1 MTEDKCAICD
11 YEGSDY
17 QERFWD
23 RGGRNYEDRVEAI
36 ALQRLLPA
44 SGARLLDIGAGA
56 GRNVPRYGN
65 FNQIVLLDYA
75 RTQLEKAQDKLGND
89 NRYLYVVADAYRLP
103 FAYNVFDAAVMIR
116 TLHHMIDP
124 LAALKQV
131 RSVTSPDASF
141 VLEFANKR
149 NLKSILRWLV
159 RQQEWNPFEKNP
171 IEFAP
176 LNFNFHPQSVRN
188 WLKTAQFDVERQL
201 TVSHF
206 RIGILKRVVPVGL
219 LVRLDAM
226 IQRTGKLW
234 QLTPS
239 VFVQSRARGEWQTDP
254 GDAFWRCPSCNSIEL
269 VEIKNGIQCVECGR
283 VWGLKDGIFDFKT
296 PVGGG

>member
-1 MTEDKCAICD
+1 VTEDKRAVCD

-23 RGGRNYEDRVEAI
+23 RGERNYEDRVEAI

-56 GRNVPRYGN
+56 GRNVPRYKY

-75 RTQLEKAQDKLGND
+75 RTQLEKAQDKLGTN

-103 FAYNVFDAAVMIR
+103 FAYNVFDATVMIR
-116 TLHHMIDP
+116 TLHHMVDP
-124 LAALKQV
+124 LAVLKQV
-131 RSVTSPDASF
+131 RSVTSPGASF

-159 RQQEWNPFEKNP
+159 RQQEWNPFEKSP

-188 WLKTAQFDVERQL
+188 WLRTAQFDVQRQL

-206 RIGILKRVVPVGL
+206 RIGILKRVIPLGL
-219 LVRLDAM
+219 LVRLDAL
-226 IQRTGKLW
+226 IQSTGKLW

-239 VFVQSRARGEWQTDP
+239 VFVQSRALGERQ
-254 GDAFWRCPSCNSIEL
+254 GDEGNAFWRCPSCTSIEM
-269 VEIKNGIQCVECGR
+269 VEIKNGIQCDECGR
-283 VWGLKDGIFDFKT
+283 VWGLKDGIYDFKT
-296 PVGGG
+296 PAAGG